1 MKYSSYYSP
10 GLPCEPHTRPLTPSE
25 ERFMIL
31 AQRYPN
37 TGAFN
42 EHCGFEIEGELN
54 ISILHQSVQIVC
66 SRHIALRSCAV
77 LTSKKAMI
85 EVVPHVNIQVPVND
99 MCTATEES
107 LAKKVKEMAQVPFN
121 IEEPPL
127 FRLQLFRI
135 QAHKWLLVMVM
146 HHIISDGDPSFTI
159 FAKEVGACYEAILGN
174 KTPTLAEPINP
185 FLGFVSAPK
194 QEQLYFWSHKLKGIT
209 NVVNL
214 PWQHNPLKKLT
225 FQAETVTISI
235 PAQVTEELTKLAQL
249 TNAYRGVEAL
259 LLSIFQLL
267 LHRYSSQA
275 DISVGYPTYNRSKE
289 NKNFDTIGYFGNPVV
304 IRTDFSTP
312 QSFSQL
318 FAKASEN
325 LKMAFQ
331 NNCPFQDVVDA
342 VDPEWHKNARTP
354 LFNTLFVFGMVPEVI
369 LAGDIQIKQTQIDL
383 GLVPYDIIL
392 TVRHSSVNSLLCS
405 LQYNSEI
412 LHEKVMASFLKCFVS
427 LCKSVPQN
435 LTCCTSSIPMLY
447 GDEVPQQIKALN
459 LETACSNYPKEK
471 CIHEI
476 FRECAKMYPQ
486 SVAVSEVNEGMILT
500 YHELDVASD
509 NIFLKLLRH
518 VKPRES
524 VGLLMERSAITVVSI
539 LGILKSG
546 CSYIPIDTQSTSQ
559 RIKLSISQCSINHI
573 LCSRKCEAMI
583 ATLELGSTIV
593 VQVIDKEILSEPP
606 PEKETV
612 VSLSSQEIA
621 YTMVTSGTTGKP
633 KAVDIPHM
641 AVVRIVHG
649 NNYIQFGST
658 DVSLLHSP
666 LNFDASTFE
675 LWSVLLNGGTL
686 VISTQERSSP
696 AELAKQVY
704 SHDVTIVWLTS
715 GLFNVMMDLHIDMF
729 CKVHHILTGG
739 DVVSTDKVQLAQAK
753 LPSCFFYNMYGPT
766 EGTTFTTYYIVP
778 DNFSRASVAQV
789 PIGIPV
795 SNTRIYILDDN
806 LMPVP
811 IGMSGNLYIGGDGV
825 AKGYRNEA
833 LNHKAFI
840 IPPPHILAVFPEEG
854 KLYNSGD
861 IVRILPDPLKNDAP
875 VVHFIGRCDQQ
886 VKVSGIRVDLTEV
899 ENTLLQYPAIQHASV
914 VAKNDKADEKHLV
927 AYVVLD
933 QDVKASDLQS
943 HVKQHLPA
951 YMVPT
956 KFFAIDQIP
965 LNTND
970 KVHQKQLQTLEGSS
984 KFQILYS
991 SSHRKPETVNEKC
1004 IAQVWANEL
1013 HVSEE
1018 VITMRFDFFENGG
1031 HSLVAQRM
1039 ASRLSDILDV
1049 DVSITTV
1056 YCHPVFEEFAKVVTP
1071 SQCYAKEE
1079 YALNMENLSA
1089 ISFQQEEFALL
1100 EKIGKYSTVNNVF
1113 AALLLHEELDKKTFE
1128 VALNKVV
1135 QNHQILHSLFHDT
1148 EGTTETIRSPLLCT
1162 VHVTTTTLKKGTI
1175 IEDTY
1180 PLINEYIAEMFDYER
1195 GPLMRCQLYEIE
1207 KMTVVVLVLHHIIAD
1222 DITAW
1227 LVMQE
1232 AISHSS
1238 TAAQEEKDAYQLY
1251 VLQQKAK
1258 QGTPKHS
1265 TDLCY
1270 WEDKLAKVSVLPNFE
1285 IYQDGIPLGSRASLP
1300 VNIQVLSVKQA
1311 CSQYSASPVE
1321 VVLAAFYLS
1330 IHTLTGSNHVYITSP
1345 FSNRNDEMT
1354 SRLVGPTANRVVLHL
1369 KLPVEKCTP
1378 KSLLQMVRKELAE
1391 TLQYQHVP
1399 VKVQYPLVGF
1409 SFTTLSSEVLPD
1421 RGEPLWIPYS
1431 NIPDDQLIF
1440 MDIKATSNEI
1450 KGFLHYDQGYVQQS
1464 YMLEFI
1470 QIFQESIAFISR
1482 SEPDVQ
1488 MPNPIPT
1495 ALYEPGSSM
1504 CIVPF
1509 RRLLYNSKLLNIG
1522 RIENEILRDVSIRDC
1537 YIAVVKEGN
1546 NPKIYIY
1553 VQANGNRRIND
1564 DQIMRL
1570 ARTLPPNVVITQ
1582 VSSLPRN
1589 EEGQISENELQK
1601 ILVLDPTLQ
1610 NQVLSAVTEY
1620 IPHAKLSVRKRHK
1633 SMSNS
1638 KSITALPSVNK
1649 RTQPRRLE
1657 EEKSN
1662 DKEPIATLSQ
1672 VMKGNTP
1679 EESMIA
1685 HKTKPPTTMVAA
1697 LQRTASNYPTKGI
1710 TFIEEESTHFM
1721 SYTELY
1727 QSALQYKSAFELLGL
1742 TKGNFV
1748 ILLISKPRKLVPLWW
1763 GCVVHGIVPTIVA
1776 KALTYKEIS
1785 GKTEKLHH
1793 VWKTLNQAIIFTDDF
1808 PEDIKKL
1815 QQFYPEFQNAKVVS
1829 LSTMEANKMPE
1840 VCDAILDNS
1849 SPNDLLFL
1857 QLSSGST
1864 GAPKCIQELNNRVI
1878 CHIISSTCANN
1889 YSHTDRTLSW
1899 IPMDHVVPILTFH
1912 LKDTFLGCSQHMV
1925 DVSIVLSNP
1934 LNWLRLITE
1943 YSITHTWAPN
1953 FGYALVAKSVTEAS
1967 EEEKQTIELSTLKS
1981 LINAGEMVTP
1991 GTIRSFLQATLPM
2004 GLKESAVQPSFG
2016 MAETATL
2023 FTYHN
2028 TVGLKSKSW
2037 THQYGDYEFVN
2048 LGPPMQGVAIRV
2060 TDEVGC
2066 ELHDGEIGE
2075 LEICGEVI
2083 TPGYLFNE
2091 KASKELF
2098 RDGWMRSGDHA
2109 FIVNGNLFI
2118 TGRIKEQ
2125 IVLRGVKYFCH
2136 EIEEKVNQVKGV
2148 TPTYSAAFGVENVEK
2163 GTEELVIIFCPS
2175 HPDSLPKHELHRII
2189 KKIHLTINKY
2199 FGIVPS
2205 QYVVLT
2211 QTQFQK
2217 TTSGKIQRVAMKKNY
2232 LEGQYISSTLS
2243 SWLPPASNL
2252 HIPAHALAWEPF
2264 ALQTVERQS
2273 KKVFVIL
2280 HLEHS
2285 ELSSLI
2291 EGKLKSKQC
2300 IPVSISHHRNQL
2312 LLSEPTSGTLIT
2324 QKASKQSYIEAWH
2337 KLLSLCGFIDV
2348 IVNIVPYDNQRDR
2361 DEMNL
2366 SSPWSDEHNQQLLY
2380 LLQSLEVLPKHLQIK
2395 LLNVTS
2401 QSACVTTSDFLK
2413 PTRSLMSS
2421 LIGVATKEL
2430 PGQFCLLEVDLP
2442 ECRCTSST
2450 DLNTLSSAIIQE
2462 ALSTHKETQ
2471 VAYRNLQRHV
2481 PRLKEIDLFENVS
2494 KEEKVLPEGGVY
2506 ILSGGTGGV
2515 GRFLSVYL
2523 HKYFN
2528 AKLILIGRQPKTS
2541 TNVQD
2546 CLTFFDGHGVHY
2558 TYIEGDISREETI
2571 EAILRVSKS
2580 QQISGAF
2587 HLATAYEEKSIKNLT
2602 VEDLQTAMVAKV
2614 KGAVKLYDFLYQH
2627 SKNAVLVLF
2636 SSIYSV
2642 LPVKGLMAYSAAN
2655 KFLEMFQHHCSATNN
2670 GDHDHNIRTVCI
2682 SWPVWKNT
2690 GLSKGHTISDV
2701 GEVLGVNTLEP
2712 DTALQLL
2719 DPLLQQEGP
2728 IYVGLSG
2735 DGPIPISHKT
2745 AEKFGLPQ
2753 NELLLIIDKNTIDE
2767 QFKPEALVTAL
2778 QMQDI
2783 KDTFGNR
2790 LDTTKVQI
2798 HLSSAVVQQEH
2809 HIDTGVH
2816 SHILTQWKQ
2825 ILSIPKEKHL
2835 STENFYEMG
2844 GDSLQI
2850 AQLVSTLNKTF
2861 NLHLSPLD
2869 IMEHPTVSDLASIV
2883 SALMSVEMTPV
2894 KPNFSQAMFT
2904 SHSMWHLTH
2913 ESQQSK
2919 PTEVH
2924 LFCLP
2929 YIGMP
2934 THLFKDWSFPGV
2946 TVWSTFYPVAPCTMQ
2961 DLVSTLAS
2969 GVFTIV
2975 QEHNVPFVILGHS
2988 FGSLLAIDIY
2998 QHLCNQNMPLPFLL
3012 VVCSMYSPLK
3022 VAEGSQLAV
3031 GTQHLSDIADDRVF
3045 LMKLREKG
3053 FDIEP
3058 EKLMTSPEL
3067 KPTIEQFRYL
3077 YRLYEQY
3084 KCPPGM
3090 RVDCPIEILG
3100 GVTDHVVTP
3109 SDLQEWSKCTIK
3121 TTNVTLFPGDH
3132 FFIQKSGSKVF
3143 AKVVSTLLSHLYPAD
3158 DQ

>member
-1 MKYSSYYSP
+1 
-10 GLPCEPHTRPLTPSE
+10 
-25 ERFMIL
+25 MIL

-54 ISILHQSVQIVC
+54 IPILHQSVLIVC
-66 SRHIALRSCAV
+66 SRHVALRSRVV
-77 LTSKKAMI
+77 LTSRNAVM
-85 EVVPHVNIQVPVND
+85 EVVPHVNIQVPVYD

-107 LAKKVKEMAQVPFN
+107 LEKKVREMAQLPFN

-127 FRLQLFRI
+127 FRLQLFQI
-135 QAHKWLLVMVM
+135 QARKWLLVMVM

-174 KTPTLAEPINP
+174 KTPTLAAPINP
-185 FLGFVSAPK
+185 FLGFVPAPK
-194 QEQLYFWSHKLKGIT
+194 QEQLYFWTQKLKGIA

-225 FQAETVTISI
+225 FQAETVTTSV
-235 PAQVTEELTKLAQL
+235 PAQVTEELTKL
-249 TNAYRGVEAL
+249 TSAYQEIEAL

-267 LHRYSSQA
+267 LHKYSGQT
-275 DISVGYPTYNRSKE
+275 DISVGYPTYNRSE
-289 NKNFDTIGYFGNPVV
+289 GNKNFDTIGYFGNPVV
-304 IRTDFSTP
+304 VRTDFRTP

-318 FAKASEN
+318 FAKVSEN
-325 LKMAFQ
+325 LNMAFQ
-331 NNCPFQDVVDA
+331 NNCPFQDVVGA

-392 TVRHSSVNSLLCS
+392 TVRHSSDNSLLCS

-412 LHEKVMASFLKCFVS
+412 LHGKVMASFLKCFVS
-427 LCKSVPQN
+427 LCKSVPHDP
-435 LTCCTSSIPMLY
+435 TCCTTSIPMLC
-447 GDEVPQQIKALN
+447 GDEVPQEIKALN
-459 LETACSNYPKEK
+459 LETAYSNYPKEM

-500 YHELDVASD
+500 YHELNVVSD
-509 NIFLKLLRH
+509 NIALKLLKD

-524 VGLLMERSAITVVSI
+524 VGLLMERSAIAVVSI

-559 RIKLSISQCSINHI
+559 RIKLCISECSIKYI
-573 LCSRKCEAMI
+573 FCSRKCEAMI
-583 ATLELGSTIV
+583 PTLELGSTV
-593 VQVIDKEILSEPP
+593 AVQVIDKEILSEPA

-612 VSLSSQEIA
+612 VSLSSQEVA

-633 KAVDIPHM
+633 KAVDVPHM
-641 AVVRIVHG
+641 AVVRIVRG
-649 NNYIQFGST
+649 SNYIEFGGT

-686 VISTQERSSP
+686 VISTQERLSP

-704 SHDVTIVWLTS
+704 SHDVTMVWLTS
-715 GLFNVMMDLHIDMF
+715 GLFNVMMDLHINMF

-739 DVVSTDKVQLAQAK
+739 DVVSTDKVQLAQTK
-753 LPSCFFYNMYGPT
+753 LPSCSFYNMYGPT

-795 SNTRIYILDDN
+795 SNTIIYILDDN

-811 IGMSGNLYIGGDGV
+811 TGMSGKLYIGGDGI
-825 AKGYRNEA
+825 AKGYRNET
-833 LNHKAFI
+833 LNDKAFI

-861 IVRILPDPLKNDAP
+861 IVRVLPDPLKNDAP
-875 VVHFIGRCDQQ
+875 VVHFLGRCDQQ

-899 ENTLLQYPAIQHASV
+899 ENTLLQYLAIQHASV
-914 VAKNDKADEKHLV
+914 IAKNDKADEKHLV

-933 QDVKASDLQS
+933 RDVKASDLQS
-943 HVKQHLPA
+943 HMKQHLPA

-984 KFQILYS
+984 KFQILLS
-991 SSHRKPETVNEKC
+991 SSHRKPETANEKC
-1004 IAQVWANEL
+1004 IAQVWASEL

-1039 ASRLSDILDV
+1039 VSRLSDILDV
-1049 DVSITTV
+1049 NVSITTV
-1056 YCHPVFEEFAKVVTP
+1056 YCHPVFEEFVKAVTP
-1071 SQCYAKEE
+1071 SQCYTKEE
-1079 YALNMENLSA
+1079 CTLNMENLSA
-1089 ISFQQEEFALL
+1089 LSFQQEEFALL
-1100 EKIGKYSTVNNVF
+1100 ERIGKYSTVNNVF
-1113 AALLLHEELDKKTFE
+1113 AALLLHEELDKDTFE
-1128 VALNKVV
+1128 TTLNKVV

-1162 VHVTTTTLKKGTI
+1162 VHVTTTTLKNGTT
-1175 IEDTY
+1175 IEDMY
-1180 PLINEYIAEMFDYER
+1180 PSINEYISEMFDYER

-1207 KMTVVVLVLHHIIAD
+1207 KMTVVVFVLHHIIAD

-1238 TAAQEEKDAYQLY
+1238 IAAQEKKDAYQLY

-1270 WEDKLAKVSVLPNFE
+1270 WEDKLAKASVLPNFE
-1285 IYQDGIPLGSRASLP
+1285 IYQDGIPLGSRASFP
-1300 VNIQVLSVKQA
+1300 VNIQFLSVKQA
-1311 CSQYSASPVE
+1311 CSQYNASPVE

-1345 FSNRNDEMT
+1345 FSNRNDKTT
-1354 SRLVGPTANRVVLHL
+1354 SRLIGPTANRVVLHL
-1369 KLPVEKCTP
+1369 KLPEKCTP
-1378 KSLLQMVRKELAE
+1378 KSFLQMIRKELAE

-1399 VKVQYPLVGF
+1399 VKAQYPLVGF

-1431 NIPDDQLIF
+1431 NIPEDQLIF

-1450 KGFLHYDQGYVQQS
+1450 KGFLHYDQGYIQQS
-1464 YMLEFI
+1464 YMLGFL
-1470 QIFQESIAFISR
+1470 QILEESITFISK
-1482 SEPDVQ
+1482 SESDGQ
-1488 MPNPIPT
+1488 MPNPIPP
-1495 ALYEPGSSM
+1495 ALHGPGSSI
-1504 CIVPF
+1504 CSAPF
-1509 RRLLYNSKLLNIG
+1509 RRLFYNRKLLNIG
-1522 RIENEILRDVSIRDC
+1522 RIEDEILRDVSVRDC
-1537 YIAVVKEGN
+1537 HIAVVKEGN
-1546 NPKIYIY
+1546 NPKVYIY
-1553 VQANGNRRIND
+1553 VQANRNRRIND

-1570 ARTLPPNVVITQ
+1570 AGTLPPNVVITQ

-1589 EEGQISENELQK
+1589 EQGQISEDELQK
-1601 ILVLDPTLQ
+1601 ILVLDPILQ
-1610 NQVLSAVTEY
+1610 NQVLSAVTKY
-1620 IPHAKLSVRKRHK
+1620 IPCAKVSVRKRHK
-1633 SMSNS
+1633 SKRNS
-1638 KSITALPSVNK
+1638 KSVAALPSVNK
-1649 RTQPRRLE
+1649 RTQPSKLE

-1662 DKEPIATLSQ
+1662 DKKPIPSLLQ
-1672 VMKGNTP
+1672 VMEGITP
-1679 EESMIA
+1679 KQSTIA
-1685 HKTKPPTTMVAA
+1685 HKTEPSTTMVAA

-1710 TFIEEESTHFM
+1710 TFIEEECTHFM
-1721 SYTELY
+1721 SYAELY
-1727 QSALQYKSAFELLGL
+1727 QSALQYKSAFELFGL
-1742 TKGNFV
+1742 TKGSFV
-1748 ILLISKPRKLVPLWW
+1748 ILLISKPRKLIPLWW
-1763 GCVVHGIVPTIVA
+1763 GCVLHGIVPTIVA

-1793 VWKTLNQAIIFTDDF
+1793 VWKTLNQATIFTDDF
-1808 PEDIKKL
+1808 PEDIKNL

-1829 LSTMEANKMPE
+1829 LSAVEANKIRG
-1840 VCDAILDNS
+1840 VCDVMLDNS

-1878 CHIISSTCANN
+1878 CHIISSTRANN

-1991 GTIRSFLQATLPM
+1991 GTIRSFLQATVPM
-2004 GLKESAVQPSFG
+2004 GLKESTVQPSFG
-2016 MAETATL
+2016 MAETATC

-2060 TDEVGC
+2060 TDEMGC
-2066 ELHDGEIGE
+2066 ELPDGEIGE
-2075 LEICGEVI
+2075 LEICGDVV

-2091 KASKELF
+2091 KASNELF

-2136 EIEEKVNQVKGV
+2136 EIEEKVNQVEGV

-2163 GTEELVIIFCPS
+2163 GTEELVVIFCPS
-2175 HPDSLPKHELHRII
+2175 DPDSLPKHELHRII

-2232 LEGQYISSTLS
+2232 VEGHYISSTVS
-2243 SWLPPASNL
+2243 SWLQPPSNL
-2252 HIPAHALAWEPF
+2252 HIPVHTLTWEPF
-2264 ALQTVERQS
+2264 TLQTAESQS
-2273 KKVFVIL
+2273 KRVFVIL
-2280 HLEHS
+2280 HLEGS
-2285 ELSSLI
+2285 ELFSLI
-2291 EGKLKSKQC
+2291 EEKLKNKQC

-2312 LLSEPTSGTLIT
+2312 ILSEPTSGTLIT
-2324 QKASKQSYIEAWH
+2324 QKASKLSYIEAWY
-2337 KLLSLCGFIDV
+2337 KLLSLCGFIDI
-2348 IVNIVPYDNQRDR
+2348 IVNIVPYDNHRDR
-2361 DEMNL
+2361 SEMNL

-2401 QSACVTTSDFLK
+2401 QSACVTTSDFLQ

-2421 LIGVATKEL
+2421 LISVATKEL
-2430 PGQFCLLEVDLP
+2430 ADQCCLLEVDLP
-2442 ECRCTSST
+2442 ECQCTSDT
-2450 DLNTLSSAIIQE
+2450 DLNTLSCAIIQE

-2481 PRLKEIDLFENVS
+2481 PRLKEIDLFEIAS
-2494 KEEKVLPEGGVY
+2494 KEQKVLPEGGVY
-2506 ILSGGTGGV
+2506 ILSGGAGGV

-2528 AKLILIGRQPKTS
+2528 AKLVLIGRHSKTS

-2546 CLTFFDGHGVHY
+2546 CLTFLDGHGVQY
-2558 TYIEGDISREETI
+2558 TYIEGDISREETT
-2571 EAILRVSKS
+2571 ENILRVSKG
-2580 QQISGAF
+2580 QQICGAF
-2587 HLATAYEEKSIKNLT
+2587 HLATAYEEKSIKDLT
-2602 VEDLQTAMVAKV
+2602 VEDLKTAMIAKV
-2614 KGAVKLYDFLYQH
+2614 KGALKLYEFLYQN

-2636 SSIYSV
+2636 SSVYSV
-2642 LPVKGLMAYSAAN
+2642 LPAKGLTTYSAAN
-2655 KFLEMFQHHCSATNN
+2655 KFLEMFHHHCSATK
-2670 GDHDHNIRTVCI
+2670 GDHNIRTLCI

-2701 GEVLGVNTLEP
+2701 GEVLGMNTLEP

-2728 IYVGLSG
+2728 IYVGLLG
-2735 DGPIPISHKT
+2735 DGPIPISHET
-2745 AEKFGLPQ
+2745 AKKFGLPQ
-2753 NELLLIIDKNTIDE
+2753 DELLITIDKSTIDE
-2767 QFKPEALVTAL
+2767 QFIPEGLVTAL
-2778 QMQDI
+2778 QMEGI
-2783 KDTFGNR
+2783 KDTFGNS
-2790 LDTTKVQI
+2790 LDTTKIQI
-2798 HLSSAVVQQEH
+2798 HLSSADVQQND
-2809 HIDTGVH
+2809 HIDAEVH
-2816 SHILTQWKQ
+2816 SYILTQWKQ
-2825 ILSIPKEKHL
+2825 ILSISEEKHL
-2835 STENFYEMG
+2835 STENFYEVG

-2850 AQLVSTLNKTF
+2850 AQLVSNLNKAF
-2861 NLHLSPLD
+2861 KVYLSPLD
-2869 IMEHPTVSDLASIV
+2869 IMEHPTVSDLALVV
-2883 SALMSVEMTPV
+2883 SGLTSVEKTPV
-2894 KPNFSQAMFT
+2894 KPTYSQAVIT
-2904 SHSMWHLTH
+2904 SHNMWHLTH
-2913 ESQQSK
+2913 GSQQSQS
-2919 PTEVH
+2919 TDVH

-2934 THLFKDWSFPGV
+2934 THLFKNWSFPGM
-2946 TVWSTFYPVAPCTMQ
+2946 TVWSTFYPVVPCTME

-2969 GVFTIV
+2969 GVSTIV
-2975 QEHNVPFVILGHS
+2975 QEQNVPFVILGHS

-2998 QHLCNQNMPLPFLL
+2998 QYLCNQKMPLPFLL

-3022 VAEGSQLAV
+3022 VSEGSQLAV
-3031 GTQHLSDIADDRVF
+3031 GTQCLSNIADDHVF

-3058 EKLMTSPEL
+3058 KKLMMAPEL
-3067 KPTIEQFRYL
+3067 KPTIEQLRYL
-3077 YRLYEQY
+3077 CRLYEQY
-3084 KCPPGM
+3084 KCPPDM
-3090 RVDCPIEILG
+3090 KVDCPIEILG
-3100 GVTDHVVTP
+3100 GVADHVVTP
-3109 SDLQEWSKCTIK
+3109 NDLQEWSKCTNK
-3121 TTNVTLFPGDH
+3121 TAHVTLFQGDH

-3143 AKVVSTLLSHLYPAD
+3143 AKVVSTLLSLLYPD